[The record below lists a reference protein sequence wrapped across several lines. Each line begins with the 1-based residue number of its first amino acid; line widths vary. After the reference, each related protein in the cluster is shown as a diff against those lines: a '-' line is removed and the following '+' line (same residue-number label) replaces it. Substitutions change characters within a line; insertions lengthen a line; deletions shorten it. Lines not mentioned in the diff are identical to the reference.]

1 MSFKIT
7 KNAIASM
14 FQELTAESNKRF
26 NELMAQ
32 YKVTESAEGA
42 WGDGP
47 KSITRGTNTTMTQ
60 QSIVELEAQ
69 SKEKEQL
76 DAAFR

>member
-7 KNAIASM
+7 ENAISSM

-32 YKVTESAEGA
+32 YKVTES
-42 WGDGP
+42 DGP

>member
-7 KNAIASM
+7 ENAIASM

-32 YKVTESAEGA
+32 YKVTES
-42 WGDGP
+42 DGP